1 MAALPPGFRLWDGFL
16 PPSQCAALF
25 TALEAGIRWERHV
38 LRMFGRWV
46 PMPRQTAWFGP
57 HGYGY
62 SGAWH
67 PAAPLLPALAD
78 VQAAVAAETAQP
90 YNSVLLNRYAD
101 GQDCVGWHSDDDY
114 DPGPHAGV
122 ASVSLGATRRFR
134 LRNRH
139 TRETVRVDLVAGS
152 LLLMGPGTQRDW
164 QHALP
169 RSKKCLEVR
178 INLTFR
184 YVFSPGKTPR

>member
-1 MAALPPGFRLWDGFL
+1 MLPPGFCLWDEFL
-16 PPSQCAALF
+16 PPDPCAALF
-25 TALEAGIRWERHV
+25 AALEDGICWERHI
-38 LRMFGRWV
+38 LRMFGRTV

-67 PAAPLLPALAD
+67 PAAPLPPVLVA
-78 VQAAVAAETAQP
+78 VQAAVAERTGQP
-90 YNSVLLNRYAD
+90 YNSVLLNRYAS

-114 DPGPHAGV
+114 DPGPHPGV

-134 LRNRH
+134 LRSRH
-139 TRETVRVDLVAGS
+139 TRETVDLDLVGGS
-152 LLLMGPGTQRDW
+152 LLFMGPGTQRDW

-169 RSKKCLEVR
+169 RRKRCKETR

-184 YVFSPGKTPR
+184 YMSGDGREPG